1 MAVTTTNSVDKN
13 KTRYTSGGT
22 TEIGENTLEW
32 WERSILTSASD
43 DRKYVIERKFEGRLD
58 LIAALFLGEPRY
70 WWIIAQYNSVLDP
83 FDEIREGAIIYIPS
97 SERVEAI
104 LSSGTTGGVASTRE
118 VPTSILPIV

>member
-22 TEIGENTLEW
+22 TEIGENTLGW